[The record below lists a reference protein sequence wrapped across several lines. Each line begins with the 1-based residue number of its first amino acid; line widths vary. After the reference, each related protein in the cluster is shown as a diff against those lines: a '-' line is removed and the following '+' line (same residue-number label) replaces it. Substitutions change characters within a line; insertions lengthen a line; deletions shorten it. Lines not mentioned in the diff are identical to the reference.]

1 LKASLGLHQIHR
13 LAMTPELRQALGLL
27 QMSAL
32 ELRDMVQQA
41 LDRNLLLE
49 KAEDGEELPPSGD
62 DAELMH
68 TSDQQPADEPTSETP
83 DELPMAEWD
92 SAELALSWGN
102 GGEQDFPEPAGPVD
116 ISLQDYLRQQLE
128 LARLS
133 TRDAAIGALLIDSLN
148 EDGYLTTNLDDLCQA
163 FGDDDGIP
171 DRQEMEA
178 VLHHLQ
184 ALDPPGVAAR
194 NLGEC
199 LSIQLR
205 QLQPSASQELA
216 LRLVTGHLQELADHA
231 HSQLCRQLNTS
242 TEELSAAVTLIQSLN
257 PRPGTALASSAV
269 DFIIPD
275 VMLSRRG
282 ERWVVELNPATA
294 PRLRVNAM
302 YAAAIGR
309 RRNGENA
316 DLGRQLQEARW
327 LIRSLKMRNE
337 TLLRVAESI
346 VRHQVDFLDSGE
358 ESMHPLMLKDL
369 AAELEL
375 HESTI
380 SRVVANKYL
389 ATPRG
394 TLAFRHFFS
403 NELSTDDGGARSA
416 IAIRA
421 LIRKLLAQEDP
432 SKPLSDDRITK
443 ELVSRGIRVARR
455 TVAKYRESMTIPP
468 AHKRKRLAT
477 R

>member
-1 LKASLGLHQIHR
+1 MKASLGLHQTQR

-32 ELRDMVQQA
+32 ELRDLVQQA
-41 LDRNLLLE
+41 LDHNLLLE
-49 KAEDGEELPPSGD
+49 KAEDGDESPPSDETSELSPAPGQQAEHTSEAPEELPV
-62 DAELMH
+62 
-68 TSDQQPADEPTSETP
+68 
-83 DELPMAEWD
+83 AEWD
-92 SAELALSWGN
+92 SAELALSWDS
-102 GGEQDFPEPAGPVD
+102 GGEQDFPEPTAPVD

-128 LARLS
+128 LAHLS
-133 TRDAAIGALLIDSLN
+133 ARDAAIGALLIDSLN
-148 EDGYLTTNLDDLCQA
+148 EDGYLTASLDDLRQA
-163 FGDDDGIP
+163 FGDNGSSP
-171 DRQEMEA
+171 DAEEMEA

-184 ALDPPGVAAR
+184 TLDPPGVAAR
-194 NLGEC
+194 DLGEC

-205 QLQPSASQELA
+205 QLEPSASQELA
-216 LRLVTGHLQELADHA
+216 LRLVAAHLQELADQAHA
-231 HSQLCRQLNTS
+231 QLCRQLNTGND
-242 TEELSAAVTLIQSLN
+242 ELTAAITLIQSLN

-275 VMLSRRG
+275 VVLSRRG
-282 ERWVVELNPATA
+282 DRWVVELNPATA

-309 RRNGENA
+309 RRKGENA

-327 LIRSLKMRNE
+327 LIRSLKMRNQ

-346 VRHQVDFLDSGE
+346 VRYQVDFLDSGE
-358 ESMHPLMLKDL
+358 EAMHPLMLKDL
-369 AAELEL
+369 AAELGL

-394 TLAFRHFFS
+394 TFAFRHFFS
-403 NELSTDDGGARSA
+403 NELSTDDGGALSS

-421 LIRKLLAQEDP
+421 LIRKLLVQEDP
-432 SKPLSDDRITK
+432 SNPLSDDRITK

-468 AHKRKRLAT
+468 AHKRKRLAM

>member
-1 LKASLGLHQIHR
+1 MKAILGLRQIHR

-41 LDRNLLLE
+41 LENNLLLE
-49 KAEDGEELPPSGD
+49 KVEDGDEAPTGEITELPSESG
-62 DAELMH
+62 
-68 TSDQQPADEPTSETP
+68 QEPVSETAG
-83 DELPMAEWD
+83 ELPEVEWD
-92 SAELALSWGN
+92 SADVDVTWG
-102 GGEQDFPEPAGPVD
+102 GGAGQDFAEPTAPVD
-116 ISLQDYLRQQLE
+116 ISLRDYLHQQLE
-128 LARLS
+128 LTRLS
-133 TRDAAIGALLIDSLN
+133 ARDAAIGALIIDSLN
-148 EDGYLTTNLDDLCQA
+148 EDGYLTANLDELRQA
-163 FGDDDGIP
+163 FDDQGNSP
-171 DRQEMEA
+171 EPEEMEA
-178 VLHHLQ
+178 VLHQ
-184 ALDPPGVAAR
+184 IQTLDPPGVAAR
-194 NLGEC
+194 DLSEC

-205 QLQPSASQELA
+205 QLEPSAVQELA
-216 LRLVTGHLQELADHA
+216 LRLAAGHLQELAE
-231 HSQLCRQLNTS
+231 HSLAQLCRQLDAGDD
-242 TEELSAAVTLIQSLN
+242 ELAAAITLIQSLN
-257 PRPGTALASSAV
+257 PRPGTGLASSAV

-275 VMLSRRG
+275 VVLSRRD
-282 ERWVVELNPATA
+282 ERWVVELNPAIA
-294 PRLRVNAM
+294 PRLRVNSM

-327 LIRSLKMRNE
+327 LIRSLKMRNH
-337 TLLRVAESI
+337 TLLRVAECI
-346 VRHQVDFLDSGE
+346 VRHQADFLDAGE

-403 NELSTDDGGARSA
+403 NELSTDNGSA
-416 IAIRA
+416 LSSVAIRA
-421 LIRKLLAQEDP
+421 LIRKLLLQEDP
-432 SKPLSDDRITK
+432 NNPLSDDRITK
-443 ELVSRGIRVARR
+443 ELVSRGIHVARR

-468 AHKRKRLAT
+468 AHKRKRLAM

>member
-1 LKASLGLHQIHR
+1 MKASLGLHQIQR
-13 LAMTPELRQALGLL
+13 LSMTPELRQALGLL

-32 ELRDMVQQA
+32 ELHDLVQRA
-41 LDRNLLLE
+41 LEHNLLLE
-49 KAEDGEELPPSGD
+49 KAGDGEEAPDPEGD
-62 DAELMH
+62 GPAPATQEAEEPERPEASEDLAVADWESAELSL
-68 TSDQQPADEPTSETP
+68 T
-83 DELPMAEWD
+83 WRGD
-92 SAELALSWGN
+92 SAEA
-102 GGEQDFPEPAGPVD
+102 DFAEPDGAPNV
-116 ISLQDYLRQQLE
+116 SLREYLRGQWE
-128 LARLS
+128 LAHLS
-133 TRDAAIGALLIDSLN
+133 ARDAAIGALLIDSLN
-148 EDGYLTTNLDDLCQA
+148 DDGYLTESLDELRQA
-163 FGDDDGIP
+163 FSDDGSSP
-171 DRQEMEA
+171 EPEEMEA

-184 ALDPPGVAAR
+184 TLDPVGVAAR
-194 NLGEC
+194 DLREC
-199 LSIQLR
+199 LGIQLR
-205 QLQPSASQELA
+205 QLEASSTRDLA
-216 LRLVTGHLQELADHA
+216 LELVNAHIEDLAAHA
-231 HSQLCRQLNTS
+231 HSQLCHLLKVS
-242 TEELSAAVTLIQSLN
+242 DAEMAAALTLIQSLN

-275 VMLSRRG
+275 VVVSRRDG
-282 ERWVVELNPATA
+282 RWLVELNPATA

-302 YAAAIGR
+302 YAAALGR

-337 TLLRVAESI
+337 TLLRVAECI
-346 VRHQVDFLDSGE
+346 VRYQADFLSSGE
-358 ESMHPLMLKDL
+358 EAMRPLMLKDV

-375 HESTI
+375 HLSTI

-389 ATPRG
+389 AAPRG

-416 IAIRA
+416 TAIRA

-432 SKPLSDDRITK
+432 QDPLSDDRITR
-443 ELVSRGIRVARR
+443 ELVSRGIHVARR

-468 AHKRKRLAT
+468 AHERKRLTT

>member
-1 LKASLGLHQIHR
+1 LKVSLGLRQIHR

-41 LDRNLLLE
+41 LENNLLLE
-49 KAEDGEELPPSGD
+49 KVEDGDEDPTGEIAELTPEDSQEPEEPVSETIEELP
-62 DAELMH
+62 AV
-68 TSDQQPADEPTSETP
+68 
-83 DELPMAEWD
+83 EWD
-92 SAELALSWGN
+92 SADVDVTWG
-102 GGEQDFPEPAGPVD
+102 GGAEQDFTEPTAPAD
-116 ISLQDYLRQQLE
+116 ISLQDYLHQQLE
-128 LARLS
+128 LTHLTA
-133 TRDAAIGALLIDSLN
+133 RDAAIGALIIDSLN
-148 EDGYLTTNLDDLCQA
+148 DDGYLTASLDELRQA
-163 FGDDDGIP
+163 FDEHGNSP
-171 DRQEMEA
+171 DPEEMEA
-178 VLHHLQ
+178 VLHHIQ
-184 ALDPPGVAAR
+184 TLDPPGVAAR
-194 NLGEC
+194 DLSEC

-205 QLQPSASQELA
+205 QLGPSAIQELA
-216 LRLVTGHLQELADHA
+216 LRLAAGHLPELAEHSHA
-231 HSQLCRQLNTS
+231 HLCRQLNAGND
-242 TEELSAAVTLIQSLN
+242 ELAAAIALIQSLN
-257 PRPGTALASSAV
+257 PRPGTGLASSAV

-275 VMLSRRG
+275 VVLSRRD
-282 ERWVVELNPATA
+282 ERWVVELNPAIA
-294 PRLRVNAM
+294 PRLRVNSM

-327 LIRSLKMRNE
+327 LIRSLKMRNH
-337 TLLRVAESI
+337 TLLRVAECI
-346 VRHQVDFLDSGE
+346 VRHQADFLNSGE
-358 ESMHPLMLKDL
+358 EAMHPLMLKDL

-403 NELSTDDGGARSA
+403 NELSTDDGGALSSV
-416 IAIRA
+416 AIRA
-421 LIRKLLAQEDP
+421 LIRKLLVQEDP
-432 SKPLSDDRITK
+432 NNPLSDDRITK
-443 ELVSRGIRVARR
+443 ELVSRGIHVARR

-468 AHKRKRLAT
+468 AHKRKRLAM

>member
-1 LKASLGLHQIHR
+1 MKASLGLHQTQR

-32 ELRDMVQQA
+32 ELRDLVQQA
-41 LDRNLLLE
+41 LDHNLLLE
-49 KAEDGEELPPSGD
+49 KAEDGDESPPSDEASELPPTTGQQEEHSSEAPEELPV
-62 DAELMH
+62 
-68 TSDQQPADEPTSETP
+68 
-83 DELPMAEWD
+83 AEWD
-92 SAELALSWGN
+92 SAELTPSWDS
-102 GGEQDFPEPAGPVD
+102 GEQDFPEPTAPVD

-128 LARLS
+128 LAHLS
-133 TRDAAIGALLIDSLN
+133 ARDAAIGALLIDSLN
-148 EDGYLTTNLDDLCQA
+148 EDGYLTASLDDLRQA
-163 FGDDDGIP
+163 FGDNGSNP
-171 DRQEMEA
+171 DAEEMEA

-184 ALDPPGVAAR
+184 TLDPPGVAAR
-194 NLGEC
+194 DLGEC

-205 QLQPSASQELA
+205 QLEPSASQELA
-216 LRLVTGHLQELADHA
+216 LRLVAAHLQELADQAHA
-231 HSQLCRQLNTS
+231 QLCRQLHTGND
-242 TEELSAAVTLIQSLN
+242 ELTAAITLIQSLN

-269 DFIIPD
+269 DFIIPE

-282 ERWVVELNPATA
+282 DRWVVELNPATA
-294 PRLRVNAM
+294 PRLRVNVM

-309 RRNGENA
+309 RRNGENV

-327 LIRSLKMRNE
+327 LIRSLKMRNQ

-346 VRHQVDFLDSGE
+346 VRYQVDFLDSGE
-358 ESMHPLMLKDL
+358 EAMHPLMLKDL
-369 AAELEL
+369 AAELGL

-394 TLAFRHFFS
+394 TFAFRHFFS
-403 NELSTDDGGARSA
+403 NELSTDNGGALSS

-421 LIRKLLAQEDP
+421 LIRKLLVQEDP
-432 SKPLSDDRITK
+432 SNPLSDDRITK

-468 AHKRKRLAT
+468 AHKRKRLAM

>member
-1 LKASLGLHQIHR
+1 LKASLGLQQIHR

-41 LDRNLLLE
+41 LEHNLLLE
-49 KAEDGEELPPSGD
+49 KAEDG
-62 DAELMH
+62 
-68 TSDQQPADEPTSETP
+68 DEPARGEDTDLSSTSGVQPEQP
-83 DELPMAEWD
+83 VSEPAQEVPEVEWD
-92 SAELALSWGN
+92 SAEVDLTWG
-102 GGEQDFPEPAGPVD
+102 GGADQDIPEPTAPLE
-116 ISLQDYLRQQLE
+116 ISLQDYLYQQLE
-128 LARLS
+128 LTHLSARD
-133 TRDAAIGALLIDSLN
+133 TAIGTLIIDSLN
-148 EDGYLTTNLDDLCQA
+148 DDGYLTTSLDELRQA
-163 FGDDDGIP
+163 FGEQGNSP
-171 DRQEMEA
+171 EPEEMEA
-178 VLHHLQ
+178 VLHHIQTLE
-184 ALDPPGVAAR
+184 PPGVAAR
-194 NLGEC
+194 DLSEC

-205 QLQPSASQELA
+205 QLEPSANRELA
-216 LRLVTGHLQELADHA
+216 LQLVAAHLQELADNA
-231 HSQLCRQLNTS
+231 RAQLCRQLNTGS
-242 TEELSAAVTLIQSLN
+242 DELSAAVALIQSLN
-257 PRPGTALASSAV
+257 PRPGTGLVSSAV
-269 DFIIPD
+269 DFVIPD
-275 VMLSRRG
+275 VVLSRRDD
-282 ERWVVELNPATA
+282 RWVVELNPAIA
-294 PRLRVNAM
+294 PRLRVNSM
-302 YAAAIGR
+302 YAEAIGR

-327 LIRSLKMRNE
+327 LIRSLKMRNH
-337 TLLRVAESI
+337 TLLRVAECI
-346 VRHQVDFLDSGE
+346 VRHQADFLNSGE
-358 ESMHPLMLKDL
+358 EAMHPLMLKDL

-416 IAIRA
+416 VAIRA
-421 LIRKLLAQEDP
+421 LIRKLLIQEDP
-432 SKPLSDDRITK
+432 NNPLSDDRITK

-468 AHKRKRLAT
+468 AHKRKRLAM

>member
-1 LKASLGLHQIHR
+1 MKTSLGLHQTHR

-32 ELRDMVQQA
+32 ELHDLVQQA
-41 LDRNLLLE
+41 LDHNLLLE
-49 KAEDGEELPPSGD
+49 KAEDGDESPPSDETTELPP
-62 DAELMH
+62 
-68 TSDQQPADEPTSETP
+68 TTNQQQEEQTSEVP
-83 DELPMAEWD
+83 EESPVAEWD
-92 SAELALSWGN
+92 SAELAPSWES
-102 GGEQDFPEPAGPVD
+102 GGEQDFPEPTAPVD

-128 LARLS
+128 LAHLS
-133 TRDAAIGALLIDSLN
+133 ARDAAIGALLVDSLN
-148 EDGYLTTNLDDLCQA
+148 EDGYLTASLDDLRQA
-163 FGDDDGIP
+163 FGDNGSSP
-171 DRQEMEA
+171 DAEEMEA

-184 ALDPPGVAAR
+184 TLDPPGVAAR
-194 NLGEC
+194 DLGEC

-205 QLQPSASQELA
+205 QLEPSAAQELA
-216 LRLVTGHLQELADHA
+216 LRLVAAHLQELADHA
-231 HSQLCRQLNTS
+231 HAQLCRQLNAS
-242 TEELSAAVTLIQSLN
+242 NDELAAAISLIQSLN
-257 PRPGTALASSAV
+257 PRPGTALAYSAV

-275 VMLSRRG
+275 VVLSRRG
-282 ERWVVELNPATA
+282 GRWVVELNPATA

-358 ESMHPLMLKDL
+358 EAMHPLMLKDL
-369 AAELEL
+369 AAELGL

-394 TLAFRHFFS
+394 TFAFRHFFS
-403 NELSTDDGGARSA
+403 NELSTDDGGALSS

-421 LIRKLLAQEDP
+421 LIRKLLIQEDP
-432 SKPLSDDRITK
+432 NNPLSDDRITK

-468 AHKRKRLAT
+468 AHKRKRLAM